1 MTTSCAAQLLSF
13 QTAHAARIEH
23 ALRSQRVALDA
34 SEPGTGKTYVA
45 CAVAAR
51 LGYPVV
57 IITTKATVPSWQ
69 AVAEGFGVK
78 PELVINYEKLRTGKH
93 YQCKRIGKQFIWN
106 VPQNALLI
114 FDEAQNCKGQT
125 SLNSKLLIAAKRQ
138 HLRILL
144 CSATAASSPLE
155 MRALGFALGLHS
167 LADFWNWCY
176 RHGVQDG
183 VYGAVFY
190 GGAEYLKSIHEQIFP
205 AKGSRL
211 RIADIED
218 FPDSLIEAA
227 PIETGK
233 ARAIQKVYTDMKREL
248 AKAESLGD
256 RKSLRSLAQEMGAKR
271 PSNITIQLRARQAIE
286 LYKVDAMAEM
296 TKSAID
302 EGMSVVLLVNFAA
315 TAEALSEKLNCTA
328 FIRGGQSERERQQ
341 VIESFQKNETLIVI
355 ANIKAGGVGVSLH
368 DPSGKRPRLSLIS
381 PTFSAADLR
390 QALGRVHRAGGAA
403 SVQKIVFAAKT
414 CEEHTAKSCAKKLS
428 HIDLLNDGDMTPFPL

>member
-1 MTTSCAAQLLSF
+1 MHNLFPF
-13 QTAHAARIEH
+13 QTAHAAQIEH
-23 ALRSQRVALDA
+23 SLRSQRIALDA

-51 LGYPVV
+51 LGYPIV
-57 IITTKATVPSWQ
+57 IITTKATVPAWMN
-69 AVAEGFGVK
+69 VAEGFGVK
-78 PELVINYEKLRTGKH
+78 PELVINYEKLRTGKLK
-93 YQCKRIGKQFIWN
+93 QCQRIGKQFIWQ

-155 MRALGFALGLHS
+155 MRALGFALGLHA

-233 ARAIQKVYTDMKREL
+233 ARAIQKIYSDMKREL
-248 AKAESLGD
+248 EMAESLGD
-256 RKSLRSLAQEMGAKR
+256 RKRLHSLALEMDAKR
-271 PSNITIQLRARQAIE
+271 PSSITIQLRARQAIE
-286 LYKVDAMAEM
+286 LYKVDAMVEM
-296 TKSAID
+296 AKSAVD
-302 EGMSVVLLVNFAA
+302 EGMSVVLLVNFDA
-315 TAEALSEKLNCTA
+315 TLEALGERLNTTS
-328 FIRGGQSERERQQ
+328 FIRGGQSEKERVQ
-341 VIESFQKNETLIVI
+341 VIKRFQRNDTHIVI

-368 DPSGKRPRLSLIS
+368 DPSGTIPRLSLIS

-390 QALGRVHRAGGAA
+390 QALGRVHRTGGAA

-414 CEEHTAKSCAKKLS
+414 CEEHAAKACARKLAN
-428 HIDLLNDGDMTPFPL
+428 IDLLNDGDITPFYDNTK